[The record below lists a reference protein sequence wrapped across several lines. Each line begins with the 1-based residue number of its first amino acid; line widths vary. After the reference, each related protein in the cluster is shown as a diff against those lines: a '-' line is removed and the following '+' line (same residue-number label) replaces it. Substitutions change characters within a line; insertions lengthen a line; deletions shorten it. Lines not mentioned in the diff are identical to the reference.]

1 MAIAFDEIAYDIYK
15 PGATMEV
22 AARYD
27 RKGLA
32 EWPAKAILVVQ
43 QLATGTAVPGQK
55 YQITR
60 PDQGTV
66 LFGAGS
72 VGEAMVRAFKKA
84 NKVTPLYAVG
94 LLDAASATAA
104 TCTLTVTGTATAAGV
119 IALYVDDN
127 RIPVAVTAGMT
138 AAQAATAAA
147 AAIAGYSVTLPVTA
161 TTTTTVAT
169 MTARHKGEVG
179 NSIPIALNRRDGD
192 ATPAGLTLALT
203 AMSGG
208 TTNPNVQT
216 VFDTFNSE
224 WFTDWTLPWTD
235 ATTVSIVA
243 AEMAERY
250 VASARRDAHAYLGAA
265 GTFATLTTLVTAM
278 NSGLVSVVGLNGSLT
293 APWRL
298 AALAA
303 GVAAFQLSNDPAR
316 QLRGLTLPG
325 ASAPPPDK
333 RFTDDEWELLLRSGL
348 SSLICNDDGTVAI
361 DRMVTTYKTTSS
373 GVPDRRAYLDIMI
386 PKTLS
391 RIRYDWRVYV
401 SLLYPRHK
409 LADDGSRAA
418 ANADAVVT
426 PGRLLATWGGRCT
439 LYEDRGWI
447 EGSSGSGGTTA
458 LAVFERDGD
467 DRNRVNSRQPVTII
481 GNMMVLAGR
490 LEFFA

>member
-15 PGATMEV
+15 PGTQLEV
-22 AARYD
+22 APRYD
-27 RKGLA
+27 RKGLV
-32 EWPAKAILVVQ
+32 EYPARGLLVVQ
-43 QLATGTAVPGQK
+43 QLASGTAIPGQK

-60 PDQGTV
+60 PEQGTV

-72 VGEAMVRAFKKA
+72 IGEAMVKA
-84 NKVTPLYAVG
+84 WKRTNRTTPLYAVG
-94 LLDAASATAA
+94 MLDAASATAS
-104 TCTLTVTGTATAAGV
+104 TSTLTITGTATAGGV
-119 IALYVDDN
+119 IALYIDDQ
-127 RIPVAVTAGMT
+127 RIPVTITAGMT

-147 AAIAGYSVTLPVTA
+147 AAVTGYSVPLIVTA
-161 TTTTTVAT
+161 TAATTVVT
-169 MTARHKGEVG
+169 FTSKHKGECG
-179 NSIPIALNRRDGD
+179 NFIPIAHSRREGD
-192 ATPAGLTLALT
+192 AVPAGLTLALT

-208 TTNPNVQT
+208 ATNPTIQT
-216 VFDTFNSE
+216 VYDAYNAE
-224 WFTDWTLPWTD
+224 WFTDWVAPWVD
-235 ATTVSIVA
+235 ATNLTATA

-250 VASARRDAHAYLGAA
+250 IASARRDAHFYTASA
-265 GTFATLTTLVTAM
+265 GTFAALTTLAGLS
-278 NSGLVSVVGLNGSLT
+278 NSPFITILGLNGSNS
-293 APWRL
+293 APWRI
-298 AALAA
+298 AAAAA
-303 GVAAFQLSNDPAR
+303 GLAAFQLANDPAR
-316 QLRGLTLPG
+316 QLRGLTLAG
-325 ASAPPPDK
+325 ISAPLAPS
-333 RFTDDEWELLLRSGL
+333 RFLDDEWELLLRAGIT
-348 SSLICNDDGTVAI
+348 SLISNDDGTVAI
-361 DRMVTTYKTTSS
+361 DRMVTTYKTNSA
-373 GVPDRRAYLDIMI
+373 GVPDRRTYLDVMI
-386 PKTLS
+386 PKTMS

-458 LAVFERDGD
+458 MAVFERDGD